1 MEDGGGMKEKKMA
14 FYDIS
19 MEIHENMMVYKNK
32 ESKKPTREILLNYQD
47 NGINESKMLMDL
59 HTGTHIDAPYHM
71 LSDGKT
77 IEEMDVS
84 KLIRKVKVLDLSDI
98 NDRITDIDLEK
109 KDIAQNEFLLLKTKN
124 SFYDEYLVE
133 FVFLDKSGA
142 SYLRDKGVQGIGIDA
157 LGIER
162 SQPDHE
168 THKILM
174 GSGCIIIEGLRLKD
188 ISEGEYLMYAL
199 PLKIRG
205 GDGAPARVVI
215 EDL

>member
-1 MEDGGGMKEKKMA
+1 MA
-14 FYDIS
+14 IYDIS

-32 ESKKPTREILLNYQD
+32 DSKKPIREVLLNYQD
-47 NGINESKMLMDL
+47 NGVNESKMFMDL

-71 LSDGKT
+71 LADGET
-77 IEEMDVS
+77 IEKMDVS
-84 KLIRKVKVLDLSDI
+84 KLIRQVKVLDLTDV
-98 NDRITDIDLEK
+98 NDRITKSDLQK
-109 KDIAQNEFLLLKTKN
+109 KDISQNEFLLLKTKN
-124 SFYDEYLVE
+124 SFTDEYVAD

-142 SYLRDKGVQGIGIDA
+142 AYLRDKGVPGIGIDA

-162 SQPDHE
+162 SQSDHA

-188 ISEGEYLMYAL
+188 IAEGSYIMYAL

-205 GDGAPARVVI
+205 GDGAPARVVLS
-215 EDL
+215 DV